1 MHPGGLLPAGAM
13 VRSLWSSVHLTGLG
27 AMLGPLAFL
36 GAFLFLGGLAETR
49 LEQPAL
55 IMKRT
60 GSSAILSCRA
70 RTKVSYI
77 HWYRHQ
83 EGKAVQRLLIVALYR
98 SYVQTDSI
106 LKGDKVMAKRGTDG
120 SSCNLLLQKL
130 EKSDE
135 GVYYCAAWEG
145 SYWTWNGYGWK
156 NHKVFGPGTLLR
168 VTDKRPDEDTS
179 PKPTISLPSVAE
191 RKLHK
196 AGTYLCLLEDFFPDV
211 IKIDWKEK
219 NGRAILKSQ
228 QGNTMK
234 TKDTYMKYTWL
245 TVSEESMGKEH
256 KCVIRHEKNKG
267 GVDQEILFPSINTDL
282 VAATGSEVDIHGH
295 LETTRNTRV
304 VTVNPWSSLYSSPFS
319 RAIDLTVINS
329 TKASLKDEN
338 DPLQLQLVNTS
349 AYCTYLLF
357 LVKSMVYTVITAI
370 HLLGRAALCDNG
382 KSS

>member
-1 MHPGGLLPAGAM
+1 
-13 VRSLWSSVHLTGLG
+13 
-27 AMLGPLAFL
+27 MLSPLAFL
-36 GAFLFLGGLAETR
+36 GAFLFLGK

-55 IMKRT
+55 IMART

-106 LKGDKVMAKRGTDG
+106 LKGDKVTAKRGTDG
-120 SSCNLLLQKL
+120 SSCNLLLLKL

-145 SYWTWNGYGWK
+145 HSPTL
-156 NHKVFGPGTLLR
+156 FGPGTLLR
-168 VTDKRPDEDTS
+168 VTDKSPDEDTS
-179 PKPTISLPSVAE
+179 PKPTIFLPSVAE

-267 GVDQEILFPSINTDL
+267 GVDQEILFPSINTVSL
-282 VAATGSEVDIHGH
+282 QPRSSEMYNVTHPPINKSLPFKTTG
-295 LETTRNTRV
+295 ETNR
-304 VTVNPWSSLYSSPFS
+304 WL
-319 RAIDLTVINS
+319 L
-329 TKASLKDEN
+329 L

-349 AYCTYLLF
+349 AYCTYLLL

-370 HLLGRAALCDNG
+370 CLLGRAALCDNG